1 MSIDMGSKRVAVL
14 TLRGDVPQSE
24 YRMSVALRTLCDDDE
39 DNGSSAGD
47 LQLWTED
54 GEVKARYD
62 SYGSEV
68 SAFKEGFSQ
77 NGR

>member
-1 MSIDMGSKRVAVL
+1 MGSKRVAVL
-14 TLRGDVPQSE
+14 TLRGDAPQSE

-39 DNGSSAGD
+39 DNGSSAGH

-54 GEVKARYD
+54 GEMKARYD

-68 SAFKEGFSQ
+68 SAFEEGFSQ